1 MNKLTTETNPSPDD
15 IRVLLLED
23 YPLDAQLVQSQLK
36 RSHPNW
42 NVDHVSDK
50 EEFENYFKVNIP
62 DVVLSDYSLP
72 QYTGM
77 EAFVTVKKLGLEVPF
92 IIVTGELTEE
102 TAIECIKEGI
112 DDYIIKSSMLRLD
125 IAIQKAIQ
133 RKLSE
138 DQRKKVE
145 RELFVSELRY
155 KSIFDHAGVAILE
168 MSTGEDLT
176 KLLERNISNKER
188 ISRLRN
194 ALDSF
199 VPTAVNEE
207 SLKLFEAGSR
217 GQLVTDFHLLF
228 PASFYRHVLKC
239 LESFTHGDTSSEFC
253 FSTKTFKGSR
263 LELRIKTVYD
273 PSKPQFFTVSFS
285 DDTKI
290 KRSEERAL
298 KVAERLEDTVAQ
310 RMLELSTL
318 NEKLRGQAAERER
331 INQVMRDNYIQMTDS
346 IIAAKR
352 IQQLLLPSH
361 SSIANAFED
370 AFVYMRPKDIVSGDF
385 YWFHSNEN
393 TRWVACVDC
402 TGHGVPGALMSMIS
416 SKMLNQA
423 IIEHQLDGPAEVL
436 QSIDEYVIRELK
448 QHHSDTLIST
458 GMDIALC
465 KFNYDTNT
473 VEFAGAFQTLF
484 TISDGE
490 LEQVRGDRYSLGGT
504 FKMAQKEFKQQ
515 TLPFKPGDTFYMSSD
530 GYFDQF
536 GGPKKKKF
544 MRKRFAQL
552 LLDNHDLTMYEQE
565 MAIKSALQDW
575 KGTNEQIDDILV
587 MGIRV

>member
-1 MNKLTTETNPSPDD
+1 MNKLKTEKHSPPED

-36 RSHPNW
+36 RTHPNW

-50 EEFENYFKVNIP
+50 EEFENYFKANIP

-138 DQRKKVE
+138 DQRKKFE

-176 KLLERNISNKER
+176 KLLEKNIRKRER
-188 ISRLRN
+188 VSRLRN
-194 ALDSF
+194 ALNSF

-217 GQLVTDFHLLF
+217 GQLVIDFHQLF
-228 PASFYRHVLKC
+228 PSSFYRHILKC
-239 LESFTHGDTSSEFC
+239 LESFTQGFTSSEFC

-273 PSKPQFFTVSFS
+273 PSRPQFFTVSFS
-285 DDTKI
+285 DDTLIRK
-290 KRSEERAL
+290 SEERAL
-298 KVAERLEDTVAQ
+298 KLAERLEDTVAQ
-310 RMLELSTL
+310 RMLELSSL

-331 INQVMRDNYIQMTDS
+331 FNQVIRDNYIQMTDS

-352 IQQLLLPSH
+352 IQQLLLPTH

-385 YWFHSNEN
+385 YWFHSNEK

-402 TGHGVPGALMSMIS
+402 TGHGVPGAFMSMIS

-423 IIEHQLDGPAEVL
+423 IIEHQIDGPAAVL

-465 KFNYDTNT
+465 KFDYETNT

-484 TISDGE
+484 TISDGQ
-490 LEQVRGDRYSLGGT
+490 LEQIRGDRYSLGGT
-504 FKMAQKEFKQQ
+504 FKMAKKEFKQQ
-515 TLPFKPGDTFYMSSD
+515 TLSFKPGDTFYMSSD

-552 LLDNHDLTMYEQE
+552 LLDNHQQTMYEQE
-565 MAIKSALQDW
+565 MEIKSAFQDW

>member
-1 MNKLTTETNPSPDD
+1 MKKLITDKNSSPED

-36 RSHPNW
+36 RTHPNW
-42 NVDHVSDK
+42 SVDHVSDK

-138 DQRKKVE
+138 DHRKKVE

-176 KLLERNISNKER
+176 KLLEKDISDKER
-188 ISRLRN
+188 VTRLRN
-194 ALDSF
+194 ALNSF

-217 GQLVTDFHLLF
+217 GQLVTDFHQLF
-228 PASFYRHVLKC
+228 PPSFYRHIMKC
-239 LESFTHGDTSSEFC
+239 LDTFTQGITSSEFC

-273 PSKPQFFTVSFS
+273 PSRPQFFTVSFS
-285 DDTKI
+285 DDTLI

-331 INQVMRDNYIQMTDS
+331 FNQVMRDNYIQMTDS

-385 YWFHSNEN
+385 YWFHSNEK

-402 TGHGVPGALMSMIS
+402 TGHGVPGAFMSMIS

-423 IIEHQLDGPAEVL
+423 IIEHQIEGPAAVL

-465 KFNYDTNT
+465 KFDYETKT

-484 TISDGE
+484 TIQKGK
-490 LEQVRGDRYSLGGT
+490 LLQIRGDRYSLGGT
-504 FKMAQKEFKQQ
+504 FKMAKKVFKQQ
-515 TLPFKPGDTFYMSSD
+515 TISFNSGDTFYMSTD

-552 LLDNHDLTMYEQE
+552 LLDNHNQTMYEQE
-565 MAIKSALQDW
+565 MEIKSALQDW

-587 MGIRV
+587 MGIRT